1 LASASFLHG
10 LRSPGEGAHRLAS
23 AVMAE
28 RGGKASTALLGAA
41 IVALLVASVAVLV
54 FVDFG
59 DDSPSTSAT
68 PSATPQPNGKSERS
82 KTTQP
87 SGPPRAVS
95 NACTLV
101 SVESVASA
109 IGAKP
114 ADVKPEPGTQNV
126 GPKCDFK
133 APEGEDVLVGFTLQL
148 TEATDPSLAR
158 GTIEARNGK
167 RIAGLGDV
175 AVLEQSDV
183 GSQISVVKG
192 SRYVQLQTRRKA
204 ASDDAMIDL
213 GRQAAA
219 KL

>member
-1 LASASFLHG
+1 
-10 LRSPGEGAHRLAS
+10 
-23 AVMAE
+23 MAE
-28 RGGKASTALLGAA
+28 RGGGARTALLGAA
-41 IVALLVASVAVLV
+41 IVVLFVASIAALV
-54 FVDFG
+54 FVDF
-59 DDSPSTSAT
+59 DEDSPSKSAT
-68 PSATPQPNGKSERS
+68 PSTTAPRTDQKSESS

-87 SGPPRAVS
+87 SGPPQAVS

-101 SVESVASA
+101 SIGSVASA

-114 ADVKPEPGTQNV
+114 AEVKPEPANQTL

-133 APEGEDVLVGFTLQL
+133 APEGEDVLIGFTVQL
-148 TEATDPSLAR
+148 TEAGDASLAR
-158 GTIEARNGK
+158 STIEARNGK

-183 GSQISVVKG
+183 GSELAVVKG
-192 SRYVQLQTRRKA
+192 TRYVQLQTRRKA
-204 ASDDAMIDL
+204 ATDDAMIEL

>member
-1 LASASFLHG
+1 
-10 LRSPGEGAHRLAS
+10 
-23 AVMAE
+23 MAE

-68 PSATPQPNGKSERS
+68 PSATPLPQPNGKSERS

-87 SGPPRAVS
+87 SGPPQAVS

-114 ADVKPEPGTQNV
+114 ADVKPEPANQTL

-148 TEATDPSLAR
+148 TEATDPSFAR
-158 GTIEARNGK
+158 STIEARNGK

-204 ASDDAMIDL
+204 ATDDAMIEL
-213 GRQAAA
+213 GRQAAS